1 MQLQQSFKAHKG
13 TFLAASAAFVFL
25 LSLGWFYYQKSRT
38 KTDFTSDGTVTLA
51 FEDKKQG
58 PDFDYNDFVVEI
70 KINEVFANNQLQQV
84 KIHLKPKAKMAGYK
98 SSFFLKLK
106 NSQGAAFRGAY
117 NGIIKTRLQ
126 ASETVKTDSF
136 SSIDEPIVIFPD
148 TGLALS
154 QGDQVDLEFQLLNP
168 ELNPRGEQAEDLYS
182 RYTFGLDVTDKYGNR
197 YQVEYIN
204 QGVNQ
209 EDATQ
214 RPLSILIPTKNWRI
228 PKERT
233 SSYRVYA
240 DLTQHINYLRGLVSE
255 DKPMWYQEVTD
266 EDLVEKENFLFKSR
280 KVTPTEG
287 TSEGSATGTE
297 TEPGASH

>member
-1 MQLQQSFKAHKG
+1 MNQIIKTHKR
-13 TFLAASAAFVFL
+13 TFLAASAAFIFL
-25 LSLGWFYYQKSRT
+25 VSLVWFYFQKNRT
-38 KTDFTSDGTVTLA
+38 KSDFPSDGTVTLA

-84 KIHLKPKAKMAGYK
+84 IMHLKPKAKMAGYK

-106 NSQGAAFRGAY
+106 TSQGTAFNGDY
-117 NGIIKTRLQ
+117 NATLRTRLQ
-126 ASETVKTDSF
+126 NSEPVKIHSL
-136 SSIDEPIVIFPD
+136 SSTYEPIVIFPD

-154 QGDQVDLEFQLLNP
+154 QGQEVDLEFQLLNP
-168 ELNPRGEQAEDLYS
+168 ELNPRGEQLADLYS

-204 QGVNQ
+204 QGLNQ

-214 RPLSILIPTKNWRI
+214 RPLSILIPIKNWRI

-233 SSYRVYA
+233 SSYRVYS
-240 DLTQHINYLRGLVSE
+240 DLTQHINFLRGLVSE
-255 DKPMWYQEVTD
+255 DKLHWYEEVTD
-266 EDLVEKENFLFKSR
+266 ESLIEKENFLFKLR
-280 KVTPTEG
+280 KATPVEG
-287 TSEGSATGTE
+287 APGEAAVGTVNAPSTSD
-297 TEPGASH
+297 